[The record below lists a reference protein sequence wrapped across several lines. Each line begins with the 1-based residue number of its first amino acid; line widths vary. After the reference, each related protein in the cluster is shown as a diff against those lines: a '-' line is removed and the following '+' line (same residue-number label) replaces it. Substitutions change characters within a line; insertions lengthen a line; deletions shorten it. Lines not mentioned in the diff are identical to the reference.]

1 MAFLEGRRLAEL
13 VWSKERDESRL
24 GHRRRMNL

>member
-13 VWSKERDESRL
+13 VWSKEQEELRL
-24 GHRRRMNL
+24 GQRRRMKL